1 MDMDDLRKS
10 KSPLVLGDAVRLIET
25 ASKVLMDEIK
35 HLRARVHDLE
45 SRGIK
50 YCGTWQK
57 ALDYR
62 RGDVVTHAG
71 SAWVALAE
79 QTRAEPG
86 ATGGWQLMVKAGR
99 DAR

>member
-1 MDMDDLRKS
+1 MDDLRGKPFPRDAAELVRLLRGGLA
-10 KSPLVLGDAVRLIET
+10 PLV
-25 ASKVLMDEIK
+25 DEIRA
-35 HLRARVHDLE
+35 LRARVHDLE

-57 ALDYR
+57 ALDYK